1 MLYQDFMKHF
11 ILFEETGK
19 RIQVQKS
26 GSTMNRTG
34 LSYSPFR
41 NEFIVRELA
50 VLKSQTSAGALK

>member
-34 LSYSPFR
+34 LLYSAY
-41 NEFIVRELA
+41 EFIVRELA
-50 VLKSQTSAGALK
+50 VLKSQTSVGSLK